1 MRTIDG
7 DVLFERAC
15 NLEAQALE
23 YVGKIV
29 NDESKIEE
37 WKIWSAILAERTAF
51 KHDVF
56 DAPTIEPERKKGKWI
71 DCDGSEHWKCDKC
84 GCRAGYWFN
93 EENSSSWELDMS
105 EWLSNFCPNCGADM
119 TEDKE

>member
-1 MRTIDG
+1 MRLIDADALRDRLQSLADDG
-7 DVLFERAC
+7 WNKSTTTSWA
-15 NLEAQALE
+15 EAFSECADM
-23 YVGKIV
+23 V
-29 NDESKIEE
+29 DE
-37 WKIWSAILAERTAF
+37 
-51 KHDVF
+51 
-56 DAPTIEPERKKGKWI
+56 APTIEPERKKGMWI
-71 DCDGSEHWKCDKC
+71 DCDGSDHWKCDKC